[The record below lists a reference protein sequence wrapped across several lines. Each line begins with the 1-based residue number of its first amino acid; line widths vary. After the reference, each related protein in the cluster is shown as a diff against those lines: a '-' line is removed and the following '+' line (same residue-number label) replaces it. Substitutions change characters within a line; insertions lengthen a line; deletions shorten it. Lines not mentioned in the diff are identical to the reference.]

1 MNNHFLIGWLL
12 SFAFWAYSISWIYDA
27 INYYGAGIL
36 LSSSITFLLIAYL
49 SVYFGIFLFAINY
62 FKEHQYRF
70 LIIPSVFFILEWLR
84 SWVISG
90 FPWLN
95 LGIMSESL
103 WGLLPVVGVS
113 GTSFLIILVITLLFQ
128 RKKVLVSRISAS
140 LILLLLF
147 FGPGHFQEGGEEK
160 LNITVVQPLDTNMSE
175 IIDITNDANSE
186 LVIWPEAVTVYDENI
201 SSLISEKIVI
211 GGFFRE
217 EENNF
222 YTSAINLKTGHFHD
236 KRNLVPFGEFQPF
249 GTLLESF
256 NDFFNIPNSSLSRG
270 KINQAKADWSAL
282 ICWEL
287 AFNSTFINRAKG
299 TKYIIHMSND
309 KWYGKSMPVQ
319 HLKHAKARSVES
331 NKWIVRATL
340 DGISQI
346 ISPRSKES
354 STILKRGEKGSIT
367 HEITL
372 NDEDTFYLKYGDTPV
387 LILSILTLLF
397 GLYQRKNEE

>member
-1 MNNHFLIGWLL
+1 M
-12 SFAFWAYSISWIYDA
+12 Y
-27 INYYGAGIL
+27 
-36 LSSSITFLLIAYL
+36 
-49 SVYFGIFLFAINY
+49 
-62 FKEHQYRF
+62 KRQ
-70 LIIPSVFFILEWLR
+70 
-84 SWVISG
+84 
-90 FPWLN
+90 
-95 LGIMSESL
+95 
-103 WGLLPVVGVS
+103 
-113 GTSFLIILVITLLFQ
+113 
-128 RKKVLVSRISAS
+128 
-140 LILLLLF
+140 
-147 FGPGHFQEGGEEK
+147 QEGGEEK

-175 IIDITNDANSE
+175 IIDITNDAISE
-186 LVIWPEAVTVYDENI
+186 LVVWPEAVTVYDENI

-340 DGISQI
+340 DGMSQI